1 MNSYIKHVR
10 QQLQANLNISNFL
23 AWIERM
29 SIKIYEYILIFLCKW
44 ADPIARMINSCLSFY
59 VSLNSKA
66 LFFVKQKKMNV
77 ERSRL
82 VGRSNNFNYRKYE
95 EKQYHKYFYL
105 IRKVKNW
112 GLEPKFWRFFS
123 VISKLHTT
131 YCLAHLLTH
140 IWWVQGKK
148 LDDLG
153 WPHRTINRKFKK
165 KVCI

>member
-1 MNSYIKHVR
+1 
-10 QQLQANLNISNFL
+10 
-23 AWIERM
+23 
-29 SIKIYEYILIFLCKW
+29 
-44 ADPIARMINSCLSFY
+44 
-59 VSLNSKA
+59 
-66 LFFVKQKKMNV
+66 MNV

-123 VISKLHTT
+123 VISKLSTT

-153 WPHRTINRKFKK
+153 WPHRTINRKFKRK
-165 KVCI
+165 SAFRFMTLQNSCIASLFFCLGILHKLIGLKYCKRWSHEFCKTSLQMWKTYSTWLLFNCNTDKMSKWILGN